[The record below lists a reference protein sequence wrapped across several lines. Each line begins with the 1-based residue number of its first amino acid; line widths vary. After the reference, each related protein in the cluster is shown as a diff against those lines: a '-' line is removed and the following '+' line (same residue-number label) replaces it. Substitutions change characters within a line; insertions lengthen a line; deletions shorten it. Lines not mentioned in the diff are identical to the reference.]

1 MADYWRRRTNIWR
14 EPTSPTRGRRLRCR
28 NFTAFGRAAPTPNTN
43 WHHPD
48 LYFFLS
54 LLTGLAALLAIT
66 YEIFSHR
73 RKPPVILMKAMPP
86 PDGLNESG
94 PWSKPMTAVADL
106 ALPYL
111 KKVTPLD
118 EFLLR
123 DRSALT
129 RLRNRFRRRFTP
141 ERNHNP
147 WKKNYSPPW
156 LSRYRLNKYS
166 VIIGAF
172 AILFVTSILNVSDV
186 TPPRSID
193 ATPPIG
199 PITVVDG
206 DTVRVNG
213 QTYRLVGFDTPE
225 SGSLARC
232 ERERKLADAATYRL
246 RQLVASRQTT
256 FKPVPCS
263 CRPGTEGTQQCN
275 YGRLCARLWADG
287 RDVGGVLISE
297 GLAHSYVCGQTG
309 CPKRQSWCG

>member
-1 MADYWRRRTNIWR
+1 M
-14 EPTSPTRGRRLRCR
+14 
-28 NFTAFGRAAPTPNTN
+28 N

-48 LYFFLS
+48 LYFFLCA
-54 LLTGLAALLAIT
+54 LTGLAALLAII
-66 YEIFSHR
+66 YEFRR
-73 RKPPVILMKAMPP
+73 RKRLVH
-86 PDGLNESG
+86 
-94 PWSKPMTAVADL
+94 
-106 ALPYL
+106 L
-111 KKVTPLD
+111 KDATLLD
-118 EFLLR
+118 EFLQR
-123 DRSALT
+123 DRSVLT
-129 RLRNRFRRRFTP
+129 RLRNRFRRRFTT
-141 ERNHNP
+141 EQNHNP
-147 WKKNYSPPW
+147 WKKRSHYSPPWLYRLKRIFW

-172 AILFVTSILNVSDV
+172 AVLFVTSILNVSDV

-206 DTVRVNG
+206 DTVRANG

-232 ERERKLADAATYRL
+232 ERERTLANAATNRL
-246 RQLVASRQTT
+246 RLLVASRQTA

-287 RDVGGVLISE
+287 RDVGGILISE
-297 GLAHSYVCGQTG
+297 GLARSYVCGQTG
-309 CPKRQSWCG
+309 CPKGQSWCG

>member
-1 MADYWRRRTNIWR
+1 M
-14 EPTSPTRGRRLRCR
+14 
-28 NFTAFGRAAPTPNTN
+28 N

-73 RKPPVILMKAMPP
+73 RKPPVILMKAMP

-193 ATPPIG
+193 ATPPI
-199 PITVVDG
+199 V
-206 DTVRVNG
+206 
-213 QTYRLVGFDTPE
+213 Q
-225 SGSLARC
+225 
-232 ERERKLADAATYRL
+232 
-246 RQLVASRQTT
+246 
-256 FKPVPCS
+256 
-263 CRPGTEGTQQCN
+263 
-275 YGRLCARLWADG
+275 
-287 RDVGGVLISE
+287 
-297 GLAHSYVCGQTG
+297 
-309 CPKRQSWCG
+309 

>member
-1 MADYWRRRTNIWR
+1 MNVVKFQ
-14 EPTSPTRGRRLRCR
+14 PTSR
-28 NFTAFGRAAPTPNTN
+28 NSSP
-43 WHHPD
+43 W
-48 LYFFLS
+48 LYRPSWTL
-54 LLTGLAALLAIT
+54 G
-66 YEIFSHR
+66 
-73 RKPPVILMKAMPP
+73 
-86 PDGLNESG
+86 
-94 PWSKPMTAVADL
+94 
-106 ALPYL
+106 
-111 KKVTPLD
+111 
-118 EFLLR
+118 
-123 DRSALT
+123 
-129 RLRNRFRRRFTP
+129 
-141 ERNHNP
+141 
-147 WKKNYSPPW
+147 
-156 LSRYRLNKYS
+156 LSRYRLIKYS

-172 AILFVTSILNVSDV
+172 AVLFVASILNG
-186 TPPRSID
+186 SID
-193 ATPPIG
+193 ATPPISIG
-199 PITVVDG
+199 VASITVVDG
-206 DTVRVNG
+206 DTVRANG